1 MEFKGIREKREAG
14 GYGPK
19 TAALKD
25 VGPQAHFR
33 TLTPP
38 KYQAAKT
45 VTLEERLEDFIEWL
59 RKEKEVELM
68 LWTSSQSRRLTYEE
82 MSDLIEEYV
91 NT

>member
-1 MEFKGIREKREAG
+1 MS
-14 GYGPK
+14 GPK

-59 RKEKEVELM
+59 RTKKGVAFL
-68 LWTSSQSRRLTYEE
+68 LTNEE